1 MDYIN
6 IISKEEI
13 MKVNMLPALIIG
25 IIAIIGLICTY
36 IYMFKTNNY
45 ETCIKLIVSFGGIGI
60 LFMLLVAIICGI
72 FLQYPSG
79 RYKYQATIDK
89 DKITISEYED
99 FIEEYNPTIIDGI
112 YY

>member
-6 IISKEEI
+6 IIFKEEI
-13 MKVNMLPALIIG
+13 MEVNILPALIIG
-25 IIAIIGLICTY
+25 FITIIGLICTY
-36 IYMFKTNNY
+36 IYMFKSDNY
-45 ETCIKLIVSFGGIGI
+45 ETFVKLIVSFGGIGI
-60 LFMLLVAIICGI
+60 LLMLLCMIICSI